1 MQGGRNKQA
10 VGMLKQHQW
19 ESCELSGLKAAC
31 LGWVM
36 EKSILRIFLKA
47 LKELWVPD
55 AYRACGCCWGLPAA
69 RGILVGWGFL
79 QPMGLLQ
86 AAELCLCHV
95 VGCPERVCA
104 LWSIGGCHV
113 KFAPPA
119 QVCVLHVKYLAGSQT
134 NPARAG
140 RLHLQGRSWCRMDC
154 RLCKGLQL

>member
-69 RGILVGWGFL
+69 RGSWW
-79 QPMGLLQ
+79 
-86 AAELCLCHV
+86 V
-95 VGCPERVCA
+95 VGMGVSA
-104 LWSIGGCHV
+104 AHGA
-113 KFAPPA
+113 APS
-119 QVCVLHVKYLAGSQT
+119 C
-134 NPARAG
+134 
-140 RLHLQGRSWCRMDC
+140 
-154 RLCKGLQL
+154 